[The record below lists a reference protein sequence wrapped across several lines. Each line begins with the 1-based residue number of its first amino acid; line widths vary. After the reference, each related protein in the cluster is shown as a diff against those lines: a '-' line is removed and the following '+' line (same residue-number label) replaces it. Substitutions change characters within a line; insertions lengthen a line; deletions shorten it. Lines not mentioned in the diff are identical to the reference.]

1 MFSLIYGIFWQNIF
15 FYHNEKKL
23 PHKWWSPYSV
33 FLVLVDIYFT
43 KLLSL
48 FRCGYRNPVLGRIVK
63 ISFSMILLI
72 FRYKKTI
79 QISKKYIFKIRLMVW
94 FRYSQL
100 KNNNSFMEYMPNKI
114 KITEQGLHQLGESFF
129 FFMIE
134 KYFLP

>member
-1 MFSLIYGIFWQNIF
+1 MFSLIYGICWQNIF

-33 FLVLVDIYFT
+33 FLILVDIYFT

-48 FRCGYRNPVLGRIVK
+48 FSCGYRNPVLGRIVK

-79 QISKKYIFKIRLMVW
+79 QISKKDIFKIRLMVW

-100 KNNNSFMEYMPNKI
+100 KNNNSFMEYIQTKT
-114 KITEQGLHQLGESFF
+114 KSTEQGLHQFGGSFF
-129 FFMIE
+129 SLWSKNI
-134 KYFLP
+134 LP